1 MEEMVPITTLNLFG
15 FPFHI
20 TLSLLIQWVFIVLA
34 LILSI
39 IYSSTVKKVPGKV
52 QSVVEVLIEFLSDL
66 VNENMG
72 QGKQVFVPYLGAL
85 GIYLFLLNMVGLFG
99 IKPPTADYSVALGL
113 GLTTF
118 LIIQGYTI
126 KKLGIIKYFKGY
138 ATPVPVLLPVNILE
152 RVMLPISLSLRLF
165 GNMFAGAVIM
175 ELVYEALEGISFFA
189 AIGIPVPFH
198 FYFDVFDGTIQM
210 AIFVM
215 LTLIN
220 IKIISEH

>member
-1 MEEMVPITTLNLFG
+1 MEEMVPIFTLNLFG
-15 FPFHI
+15 FPFDI
-20 TLSLLIQWVFIVLA
+20 TLSLVIQWVFIVFA
-34 LILSI
+34 LILSL
-39 IYSSTVKKVPGKV
+39 IYSSTVKKVPGKI
-52 QSVVEVLIEFLSDL
+52 QSVVEVLIEFLSNL

-72 QGKQVFVPYLGAL
+72 QGKQSFVPYIGAL

-99 IKPPTADYSVALGL
+99 IKPPTTDFSVAFGL
-113 GLTTF
+113 ALTTF

-138 ATPVPVLLPVNILE
+138 ASPVAILLPINIME
-152 RVMLPISLSLRLF
+152 RIMLPVSLSLRLF
-165 GNMFAGAVIM
+165 GNMFAGTVIM
-175 ELVYEALEGISFFA
+175 ELIYQSLGGIGFFA
-189 AIGIPVPFH
+189 MLGIPIPFH
-198 FYFDVFDGTIQM
+198 FYFDMFDGTIQM